1 MNRTI
6 DNIKQEVKK
15 VIVGQEHLI
24 DSMLIG
30 LIANGHILVEG
41 VPGLAKTTAI
51 NALSRAIGLDFK
63 RIQFT
68 PDLLPSDITGTEV
81 YNPKD
86 ASFYVKKGPVF
97 TNLLLADEINRAP
110 AKVQSALL
118 EVMQEKQVTIAEN
131 TFKLDLPFLVMATEN
146 PVEQEG
152 AYRLPEAQLDRFMLK
167 VMVGYNTIDEEF
179 EIVNRVAKK
188 GFEEVKAIASKE
200 DLKEL
205 QEAYKNVHVDKE
217 LQKYMLKLIFA
228 TRYPKEYGLEE
239 IEEFIEYGAS
249 PRASID
255 LYKASS
261 ARALIDGK
269 DFVTPLD
276 IANVIY
282 DVLRHRIIL
291 NYKAEAKNINSDYII
306 KKILETIKA
315 P

>member
-1 MNRTI
+1 MNKI
-6 DNIKQEVKK
+6 IESIKNEVKK
-15 VIVGQEHLI
+15 VIVGHEHLI

-51 NALSRAIGLDFK
+51 NALSRSLGLDFK

-81 YNPKD
+81 FNPKE

-110 AKVQSALL
+110 AKVQAALL
-118 EVMQEKQVTIAEN
+118 EVMQEKQVTIGDK
-131 TFKLDLPFLVMATEN
+131 TYKLDLPFLVMATEN

-167 VMVGYNTIDEEF
+167 VLVDYNNFDEEF
-179 EIVNRVAKK
+179 EIVNRVAKF
-188 GFEEVKAIASKE
+188 GFGNVEQVASKE
-200 DLKEL
+200 DLEEL
-205 QEAYKNVHVDKE
+205 QKEFKNVHVDDAI
-217 LQKYMLKLIFA
+217 QKYMLKLIFA
-228 TRYPKEYGLEE
+228 TRRPKEYGIDE

-255 LYKASS
+255 IYKASC
-261 ARALIDGK
+261 ANALINGK
-269 DFVTPLD
+269 DYVTPLD
-276 IANVIY
+276 VANIAY
-282 DVLRHRIIL
+282 DVLRHRVIL
-291 NYKAEAKNINSDYII
+291 NYKAEAKGIDSDYII
-306 KKILETIKA
+306 KKVLEGIKA